1 MLNQLDASI
10 EVSTDHM
17 EAFKCDHSSVS
28 GLLPLAVIWPKSHAE
43 CQAVMAWANKT
54 NTTLVIRGAGTGTTG
69 GAIATSDAV
78 IVCLDKMN
86 KIIELDTNNATIT
99 VEPGVVVEDIHQL
112 VEEKGLF
119 YPPDPASFKT
129 CTIGGNVAENAGGP
143 RALKYG
149 VTRDYVIGLSG
160 IWGDGAPF
168 SYGGKLKKNV
178 AGYDLIGLL
187 VGSEGSLG
195 MVTEITLKLIPKPP
209 VVMAAL
215 SSFKS
220 AQDALDALIN
230 VKAAGISPS
239 TAEFMLDTCVK
250 ASLDYMNES
259 PQFKEAR
266 AYIIWQL
273 DGTTQ
278 DDVFEQL
285 MQVKL
290 LSQGWGWLP
299 MDTEDLRDHVWAVR
313 RNVSLGLR
321 KMAGDKYSED
331 IVVPP
336 ASVPSVIESLEKMQ
350 HPSGI
355 EVLGYGH
362 LGDGN
367 IHVNILKMSASD
379 EDWKNHATD
388 VIDAVMTLAVSKGGS
403 ISGEHGIGHTKKNYM
418 PLVFSKNDIA
428 IMSQIKK
435 IVDPKQLL
443 NPGKIFDQ

>member
-1 MLNQLDASI
+1 MLDQLDASI
-10 EVSTDHM
+10 EVSINDIA
-17 EAFKCDHSSVS
+17 AFASDHSSIK
-28 GLLPLAVIWPKSHAE
+28 GKKPLAVVWPKTHAE
-43 CQAVMAWANKT
+43 CQSVIQWANKT
-54 NTTLVIRGAGTGTTG
+54 ETALVIRGAGTGTTG

-86 KIIELDTNNATIT
+86 QIIELDTKNATIT
-99 VEPGVVVEDIHQL
+99 VEPGVIVEDIHQL

-160 IWGDGAPF
+160 IWGDGTPF

-209 VVMAAL
+209 VVMEAL

-220 AQDALDALIN
+220 PKEALNALIN

-239 TAEFMLDTCVK
+239 TAEFMSDTCVK

-273 DGTTQ
+273 DGTTH

-290 LSQGWGWLP
+290 MSHGLGWLP
-299 MDTEDLRDHVWAVR
+299 MDTDEISNHVWAVR

-336 ASVPSVIESLEKMQ
+336 ADVPDVIEALEQMQ

-355 EVLGYGH
+355 QVLGYGH

-367 IHVNILKMSASD
+367 IHVNILKMTAS
-379 EDWKNHATD
+379 ESDWVTYAPD
-388 VIDAVMTLAVSKGGS
+388 VIESVMKLAVSFGGS
-403 ISGEHGIGHTKKNYM
+403 ISGEHGIGLSKKNYM
-418 PLVFSKNDIA
+418 SLVFSNHDIS
-428 IMSQIKK
+428 IMRQIKRV
-435 IVDPKQLL
+435 VDPKQLL
-443 NPGKIFDQ
+443 NPGKIFD